1 MKTVQK
7 LILVTGLL
15 LAPFALL
22 AKSPEQVYV
31 ESYRGRTDLPAP
43 TSVVKPSVPA
53 EFAGRTVVLEFVVD
67 AAGIPRDIS
76 VKGDDPIPT
85 RLLTPVVDAVAR
97 WKFTPLRRA
106 GVAVASKV
114 ILPLRIMDEFDARG
128 VLASK

>member
-1 MKTVQK
+1 
-7 LILVTGLL
+7 
-15 LAPFALL
+15 
-22 AKSPEQVYV
+22 
-31 ESYRGRTDLPAP
+31 
-43 TSVVKPSVPA
+43 
-53 EFAGRTVVLEFVVD
+53 VLEFVVD

>member
-7 LILVTGLL
+7 LILTTGLL

-22 AKSPEQVYV
+22 AKGPEQVYV

-43 TSVVKPSVPA
+43 ISVVKPSVPA

-67 AAGIPRDIS
+67 AAGTPRDIS
-76 VKGDDPIPT
+76 VKGNDPTPA
-85 RLLTPVVDAVAR
+85 RLLTPVLDAVAR
-97 WKFTPLRRA
+97 WKFTPLRRE

-114 ILPLRIMDEFDARG
+114 ILPLRITDEFDTRG